1 MRALEAKDFLVQQT
15 AEQATLENV
24 PLSDLE
30 KRMMYFT
37 ETDECP
43 EDPIALNDA
52 FEAEYNTTLYEK
64 KISGLMARAYRR
76 IKRDSPEE
84 LRLWNDAFSVL
95 RKGDHYVLLFWRQK
109 ASRRSPRIRRI
120 YVLVILGSASLYV
133 VLIFFFGFGGRGRHG
148 EQSPIDKYIPALNPF
163 TQHALQLLY
172 LLVFLL
178 TVLVAVFPQSF
189 SKLTNMLRRFLR
201 SAALAR
207 RQK

>member
-15 AEQATLENV
+15 AEQASLENV

-52 FEAEYNTTLYEK
+52 FEDAYNTAQYEK

-76 IKRDSPEE
+76 IKRDSPEK

-109 ASRRSPRIRRI
+109 ASRRSPRTQTI
-120 YVLVILGSASLYV
+120 YILFILAIAGFYLFFT
-133 VLIFFFGFGGRGRHG
+133 FFFGFRGSRRHG
-148 EQSPIDKYIPALNPF
+148 EQAPIDRYVPSLSPF
-163 TQHALQLLY
+163 AQHTLQLLY

-178 TVLVAVFPQSF
+178 TVLVAVFPQFS
-189 SKLTNMLRRFLR
+189 SKLVKLLRGFLH